1 MSVATK
7 VLTRQFGLLFVFA
20 PKQSQRNN
28 NTKSKQRK
36 GGTCAR
42 VHTDIH
48 ARWCL
53 ICFVLANVSLLN
65 RLFIFNVFTV
75 SRNSRA
81 KTKHVF
87 AGHLRIV
94 SGIGPARLLKNSPP
108 RARLGTRPPAGNRL
122 MISIIFMYKKHS

>member
-1 MSVATK
+1 M
-7 VLTRQFGLLFVFA
+7 FA

-94 SGIGPARLLKNSPP
+94 SGIGPA
-108 RARLGTRPPAGNRL
+108 GNRL
-122 MISIIFMYKKHS
+122 LMTHNGGGPSPQGGLIPGNGYNVYTYVQHHI